1 MKDPRTVAGA
11 SLSSLVAQAADEFL
25 DQLGRGKQPDLES
38 FAERYPQI
46 AGVLPQIL
54 PALRMFQE
62 VETRSTGPLA
72 ALGET
77 RVLGDF
83 RIVRELGR
91 GGMGIVYEAEQIS
104 LSRQVALKVL
114 PVNSGLG
121 PKPLARFQI
130 EAQVAALLNHPH
142 IVPIFAVGCDQ
153 GVHYYAMRL
162 IEGPSLAELLRER
175 ISHRGRGGGGFPPR
189 EAACL
194 AIQAAEALEVAHGAG
209 ILHRDIKPGNLLL
222 DQRGHLWVTD
232 FGLAR
237 LQGVS
242 DLTLTGELL
251 GTLRYMSPEQAAGGR
266 ILDAR
271 TDVYA
276 LGATLYELLTGLP
289 AFAAADRED
298 LLRRISAVAPVPP
311 RRLDA
316 TIPLALETIV
326 LKAMAKEPDHRYATA
341 SDLAKDLGRFL
352 AGQPV
357 LARRPSLVDRGS
369 RWSRRHQ
376 RIVLSAT
383 ALLVLAALV
392 LAGGMAILWNEQ
404 KRTQTSLSAAQEARR
419 REREALRFT
428 FAASDQIA
436 GRALAM
442 VASNAVPAGQDQEF
456 CRRALD
462 YYLQVSDRY
471 RDDPEMRRITA
482 AALHRIGFI
491 RMILHEAGS
500 ESAYHQSLALYEGL
514 LKESG
519 FEPGLGEEII
529 LAYVDLTL
537 LFSKTHQPPEAMACL
552 RRVVSLQQRLATG
565 YPAATHYLISLV
577 YHQAQL
583 LELLVAA
590 GQAQEADDVRRQL
603 EKNYILAANR
613 SPTDPKARNNLA
625 WLMAS
630 QPVIDSLAANQA
642 VELAKEAV
650 ALTPENGAYWNTLG
664 VAYYRVKA
672 WTAAAEALERSI
684 GLRSG
689 GDPYDWFFLAMIR
702 QRQGRQDEARQWYDR
717 AAAWTKANPSVSR
730 DELSRFQAEAV
741 RALNLEKTSSRQASH
756 SGK

>member
-1 MKDPRTVAGA
+1 VNNRRAVAGA

-25 DQLGRGKQPDLES
+25 DQLDRGEQPDLES

-54 PALRMFQE
+54 PVLCTFQE

-72 ALGET
+72 VLDEM
-77 RVLGDF
+77 RILGDF

-104 LSRQVALKVL
+104 LSRMVALKVL

-142 IVPIFAVGCDQ
+142 IVPIFAIGCDQ

-175 ISHRGRGGGGFPPR
+175 GSHRGRGGGGFPPQ
-189 EAACL
+189 EAARL

-251 GTLRYMSPEQAAGGR
+251 GTLRYMSPEQAEGGR

-289 AFAAADRED
+289 AFDAADRED
-298 LLRRISAVAPVPP
+298 LLRRISTVAPVPP
-311 RRLDA
+311 RRHDA
-316 TIPLALETIV
+316 TIPLDLETIV
-326 LKAMAKEPDHRYATA
+326 LKAICKEPDHRYATA
-341 SDLAKDLGRFL
+341 SELAKDLGRFL
-352 AGQPV
+352 AGQPI

-376 RIVLSAT
+376 RIVLSAA
-383 ALLVLAALV
+383 ALLVLAALAF
-392 LAGGMAILWNEQ
+392 AGGMAILWNEQ
-404 KRTQTSLSAAQEARR
+404 KRTQAALSTAQEARL

-436 GRALAM
+436 ARALAM

-462 YYLQVSDRY
+462 YYLQISNRY

-482 AALHRIGFI
+482 AALHRVGFI
-491 RMILHEAGS
+491 RMILHEDGS

-514 LKESG
+514 LTESA
-519 FEPGLGEEII
+519 FEPGLGEEVAMAYDD
-529 LAYVDLTL
+529 LAL
-537 LFSKTHQPPEAMACL
+537 LFSKTHQAPEAMDCL
-552 RRVVSLQQRLATG
+552 RRVVSLQQKLAVD

-583 LELLVAA
+583 LDLLLAA
-590 GQAQEADDVRRQL
+590 GQAREADEVRRQL
-603 EKNYILAANR
+603 GKNYILAANHR
-613 SPTDPKARNNLA
+613 PRDPKARNNLA

-630 QPVIDSLAANQA
+630 QPTVDSQAANQA
-642 VELAKEAV
+642 VEFAKEAV
-650 ALTPENGAYWNTLG
+650 ELAPEEGAYWNTLG
-664 VAYYRVKA
+664 VAYYRVNA
-672 WTAAAEALERSI
+672 WTAAAGALERSM

-689 GDPYDWFFLAMIR
+689 GDPNDWFLLAMVR
-702 QRQGRQDEARQWYDR
+702 HRQGRQEEAHQWYDR
-717 AAAWTKANPSVSR
+717 AAAWTKANPSASR
-730 DELSRFQAEAV
+730 NVLQRFQAEAARV
-741 RALNLEKTSSRQASH
+741 LNLEKTASRQPSH
-756 SGK
+756 SDK

>member
-1 MKDPRTVAGA
+1 VNDLSTVAGA

-25 DQLGRGKQPDLES
+25 DQLDRGKQPDLES

-46 AGVLPQIL
+46 AGVLRQIL
-54 PALRMFQE
+54 PVLCMFQE

-72 ALGET
+72 ALEET
-77 RVLGDF
+77 RILGDF

-104 LSRQVALKVL
+104 LSRMVALKVL

-153 GVHYYAMRL
+153 GIHYYAMRL
-162 IEGPSLAELLRER
+162 IEGRSLAELLRER
-175 ISHRGRGGGGFPPR
+175 GNQRGRGGRFPPR
-189 EAACL
+189 EAASL

-276 LGATLYELLTGLP
+276 LGATLYELLTGMP
-289 AFAAADRED
+289 AFDAADRED
-298 LLRRISAVAPVPP
+298 LLGRISAVAPVPP
-311 RRLDA
+311 RRHDA
-316 TIPLALETIV
+316 TIPPDLEMIV
-326 LKAMAKEPDHRYATA
+326 LKAISKEPDHRYTTA
-341 SDLAKDLGRFL
+341 SELAKDLGRFL
-352 AGQPV
+352 AGQPI

-376 RIVLSAT
+376 RIVLSAA
-383 ALLVLAALV
+383 ALLVLAALA
-392 LAGGMAILWNEQ
+392 LASGMAILWNEQ
-404 KRTQTSLSAAQEARR
+404 KRTQAALATAQEARR

-436 GRALAM
+436 DRALAI
-442 VASNAVPAGQDQEF
+442 VASNVVPAGQDQEF
-456 CRRALD
+456 CRKALD
-462 YYLQVSDRY
+462 YYLEISDRY

-491 RMILHEAGS
+491 RMILHEDGS

-514 LKESG
+514 LTESA
-519 FEPGLGEEII
+519 FEPGLGEDIA
-529 LAYVDLTL
+529 LAYSDLAL
-537 LFSKTHQPPEAMACL
+537 LFSKTHQAPEELDCL
-552 RRVVSLQQRLATG
+552 RRVVSLQQRLAMD

-577 YHQAQL
+577 YRQAQL
-583 LELLVAA
+583 LDLLVAA
-590 GQAQEADDVRRQL
+590 GQAQEADDVRRQFG
-603 EKNYILAANR
+603 KNYILAANHR
-613 SPTDPKARNNLA
+613 PSDPKARNNLA
-625 WLMAS
+625 WLMVSRPLVDAQAAS
-630 QPVIDSLAANQA
+630 QA

-650 ALTPENGAYWNTLG
+650 TLAPEEGAYWNTLG

-672 WTAAAEALERSI
+672 WTAAAGALERSMR
-684 GLRSG
+684 LRSG
-689 GDPYDWFFLAMIR
+689 GDAYDWFCLAMVCH
-702 QRQGRQDEARQWYDR
+702 RQDRKEEALQWYDR
-717 AAAWTKANPSVSR
+717 AAAWTKANPSASR
-730 DELSRFQAEAV
+730 NELQRFQAEAV
-741 RALNLEKTSSRQASH
+741 RLLNLEKTSSRQTSH
-756 SGK
+756 SDK